1 MIYKE
6 TNLTSRVIAMNNL
19 ANGGAVSFTTE
30 ETKDVPASSPAN
42 QLGNHLHD
50 GKAVQKEST

>member
-1 MIYKE
+1 MK
-6 TNLTSRVIAMNNL
+6 SL

-42 QLGNHLHD
+42 QLGNHLLE
-50 GKAVQKEST
+50 GKAVKKEGT